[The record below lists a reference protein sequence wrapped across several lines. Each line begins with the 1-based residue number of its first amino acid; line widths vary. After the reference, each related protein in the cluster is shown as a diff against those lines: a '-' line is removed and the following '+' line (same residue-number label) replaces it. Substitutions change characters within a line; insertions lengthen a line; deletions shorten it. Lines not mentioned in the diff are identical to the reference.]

1 MEERNCRD
9 INECERDSPCEHIC
23 ENTEGRSAVHF
34 HEIQLEYLIFCYFFS
49 NSLAFVASS
58 ASALMALSFPTMKKQ
73 RGALMSMNV
82 EGELMSAVTNA
93 SMRKEVT
100 DVHALKPCYFI
111 AMPNDASIRIFVLSK
126 MAAAVNCVNFIIIVR
141 YARVEKV
148 SKLTRKLIHGAM
160 TLMNANMNISMFF
173 AHYEVLKNILLKLIK
188 N

>member
-1 MEERNCRD
+1 
-9 INECERDSPCEHIC
+9 
-23 ENTEGRSAVHF
+23 
-34 HEIQLEYLIFCYFFS
+34 
-49 NSLAFVASS
+49 
-58 ASALMALSFPTMKKQ
+58 MKKQ

-111 AMPNDASIRIFVLSK
+111 AMPNDASIRIFVLSR